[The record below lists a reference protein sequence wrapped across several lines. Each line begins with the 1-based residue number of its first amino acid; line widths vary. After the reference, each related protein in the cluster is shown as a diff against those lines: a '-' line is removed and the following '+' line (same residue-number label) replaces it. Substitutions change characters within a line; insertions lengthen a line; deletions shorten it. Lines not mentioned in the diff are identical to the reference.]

1 MSEPAAFQAKRLSVE
16 VMARSTAPE
25 SRSCRC
31 AVEDGVMVVT
41 RSTSAAARNPRRR
54 ATSTTAGTTNT
65 ESRTRRTL
73 PPRVA
78 RRRLRSPRHCDPR
91 RSGLQYGEPI
101 RDVQYMTGEQGVQ
114 VTRDYEVVVV
124 GGGPVG
130 ALALAM
136 LGSAGISAL
145 GIERDGAVWPQ
156 ARAVHFD
163 GETLR
168 SFQAIG
174 LGEQVFAL
182 CKPMCDFRM
191 ENEAGETLM
200 AFPTGQWGP
209 QAWHDDLMFHQPEV
223 DALVR
228 AEVERL
234 PGVELR
240 SGTTLQEIEQ
250 DGHGVRCRVQ
260 TPDGNSEVLTAR
272 WVIAADGATST
283 VRRLLGIANES
294 LGTDD
299 PWLVVDGHLRD
310 APGLPGDMTFLGQ
323 HTRPALWVRLPG
335 DRVRMEFKVLP
346 GDDPAEIITPEAVE
360 RISRGVLPVGAF
372 EPDRLAIYTFRA
384 RVAEKWRVGNVFLAG
399 DAAHQA
405 PPLFGQGLC
414 SGLRDVANLVW
425 KLRLVAIRRAGED
438 LLDSYE
444 SERRPH
450 ARFWVE
456 KASSMAD
463 LLQTTSPETAAGR
476 DAYLRANPA
485 APAPPA
491 APSLGPGL
499 HTGPDDQRA
508 GRLSPQPVLP
518 DGRRLDAVVGRRFLL
533 AATQDLLDGLPA
545 AIRTAVE
552 ADPETVVLT
561 DAEQVAALLAGS
573 AGRAVVVRP
582 DRYVLGVAD
591 TPAELETLLA
601 LLPSASAVS
610 ATGTP
615 AAAAP

>member
-1 MSEPAAFQAKRLSVE
+1 MSRSSSERSPGRRTSARSVVVSIWATTAMSEPAAFQAKRLSVE

-31 AVEDGVMVVT
+31 AVDDGVMVVT
-41 RSTSAAARNPRRR
+41 SSTPAAARKPRRR

-65 ESRTRRTL
+65 ESRTRRTP

-78 RRRLRSPRHCDPR
+78 RRRLRSPGDCDPR

-114 VTRDYEVVVV
+114 VTRDYEVVVI

-136 LGSAGISAL
+136 LGNAGVSAL

-168 SFQAIG
+168 AFQSVG
-174 LGEQVFAL
+174 LGERVFAL

-200 AFPTGQWGP
+200 AFPTGQWGT

-234 PGVELR
+234 PDVELR
-240 SGTTLQEIEQ
+240 PGTTLQDIEQ
-250 DGHGVRCRVQ
+250 DGHEVRCRVQ
-260 TPDGNSEVLTAR
+260 APDGNSEVVTAR

-310 APGLPGDMTFLGQ
+310 APGLAGDMSFLGH

-335 DRVRMEFKVLP
+335 DRVRMEFKVMP
-346 GDDPAEIITPEAVE
+346 GDDPAEITTPEAAA
-360 RISRGVLPVGAF
+360 RISRGVLPLENF
-372 EPDRLAIYTFRA
+372 EPDRVAVYTFRA
-384 RVAEKWRVGNVFLAG
+384 RVAERWRVGNVFLAG

-414 SGLRDVANLVW
+414 SGLRDVSNLVW
-425 KLRLVAIRRAGED
+425 KLRLVSEGSAGED
-438 LLDSYE
+438 LLDTYE

-450 ARFWVE
+450 ARYWVE
-456 KASSMAD
+456 KAASMAG
-463 LLQTTSPETAAGR
+463 LLQTTDPETAAGR
-476 DAYLRANPA
+476 DAYIRANPA
-485 APAPPA
+485 AAAPPG
-491 APSLGPGL
+491 APR
-499 HTGPDDQRA
+499 RA
-508 GRLSPQPVLP
+508 GPPPPPPPLRRPPRRGPRRS
-518 DGRRLDAVVGRRFLL
+518 GRDC
-533 AATQDLLDGLPA
+533 
-545 AIRTAVE
+545 
-552 ADPETVVLT
+552 
-561 DAEQVAALLAGS
+561 
-573 AGRAVVVRP
+573 
-582 DRYVLGVAD
+582 
-591 TPAELETLLA
+591 TPGPTT
-601 LLPSASAVS
+601 S
-610 ATGTP
+610 
-615 AAAAP
+615 AAAGCRCSP